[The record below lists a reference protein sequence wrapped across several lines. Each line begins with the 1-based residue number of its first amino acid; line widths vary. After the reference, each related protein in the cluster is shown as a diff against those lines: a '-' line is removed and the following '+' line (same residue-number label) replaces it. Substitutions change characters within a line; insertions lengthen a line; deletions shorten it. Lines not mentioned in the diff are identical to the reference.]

1 MKKMKTIIALI
12 LAFAILGV
20 FADDSAPFF
29 LNTAKGTRIA
39 KKTELISYSTDWDKG
54 SSVRVTADG
63 ATLKEAVA
71 PASGDVAWD
80 GAKASLGL
88 HTLTHVSGG
97 KTLTAQFTVLGDDV
111 VMHSG
116 VIAVNKIWDTNKVHL
131 VTGAITVPSG
141 VSLTINSGAVVKFMP
156 GMSISVISGGSC
168 TASGAIFTHVNDD
181 TIGGDTMMDEDST
194 EPKMGEYT
202 IAGNVIDDDATEY
215 RYSPPQ
221 TLTSNISSD
230 TRLRGYRIYIVSNS
244 VTVASGAKLT
254 LQPGTI
260 LKFNSGCSLT
270 VNGTLD
276 AKGTRAAPIVFT
288 SLKDD
293 EHGGDTNADGD
304 KTYARYNDW
313 KYITVAGKASFE
325 HVMMMYGG
333 GASNTSESGM
343 LIGQSGGEIT
353 INHCILAHALYDGI
367 FSRATVTGENTII
380 YDCDRGVN
388 TCGGTG
394 VFKNCVVDSCRWGVM
409 AEGGSGIYYNCI
421 ITRFFGSNAWPT
433 GWGVAYWSGSLKTY
447 NCCVWST
454 LSGAS
459 NYRSS
464 PTTVDNISKNPLF
477 VDPDNGD
484 FRISADSPCVDAGNG
499 DFAPGTDYYGQPR
512 MDVKKIKDTGI
523 ANAEG
528 VCPDIGIYEVLGT
541 AAVPVPD
548 LAVMSV
554 SAPAEL
560 ITGES
565 IVVEYVV
572 TNRGEAAVSGIVRD
586 EVVFKSGGQEVSAGV
601 VAASYSLASLGASSM
616 SAQIRI
622 PPLSKGEWRI
632 GVRVNRHRDIFE
644 RNLSNNELQSVGT
657 SLVRMDGLR
666 FGASNLSLSP
676 DEKVG
681 FELLDMPLDGG
692 YVRIS
697 GNSSAIG
704 AAVGVGVVPILGG
717 GGQSVLLPDGS
728 QLLAVPPR
736 SEGES
741 AYVVVGNSNMRDE
754 DIVVEIGEDSLKLY
768 GVSPVRASNSGEAT
782 FVVTGVG
789 LGDVSEIRLGGKVA
803 KKIEVLGAMQIA
815 ATFDM
820 TGIASGAQTISVI
833 GAGSVVSSLESAV
846 EIYAAKMGAK
856 LKAWLEMPSSVRD
869 GRVFTGYVCY
879 RNEGDSPMAMPVF
892 KVVCRDSNTKMG
904 LVADE
909 NMTAKTLYV
918 GGISPSH
925 PAGVLKAGDESM
937 IPFYFQPFGSYKIE
951 LLHIKEIDDMSAYP
965 TFGGTKAYIEA
976 MSAAATRLNMRGRS
990 TYDVMDFERQAL
1002 AEKNGIAHAA
1012 ASGYLVDA
1020 KTGEKLSNTHISLVP
1035 ADSSSQLP
1043 VSSATTDDTG
1053 YFQLTDLADGEY
1065 CWLTDSGTVLV
1076 GESTNSLK
1084 IAGQSDLNAI
1094 TVHALPGGCISGF
1107 VLSDDGNPM
1116 TSGLVALLD
1125 ANGVVVTASDID
1137 GFGAFSFKNLC
1148 DGTYGVRSM
1157 PNGGYLSGTVTN
1169 LVIDALVR
1177 KAEANITVAR
1187 GAILG
1192 GTVSFNGEAVTN
1204 GVVQAITG
1212 DGRSVKTLCGTN
1224 GVFCF
1229 NGIEPDDYAVRYY
1242 SNSLESDDVWVALKL
1257 GDEKKLDLTV
1267 AQRPLFE
1274 PTHTK
1279 DFGSCTTKF
1288 IFIDSA
1294 RAKGIT
1300 AWAWDFESDGVVDS
1314 TDPDPTWTYSKPGTN
1329 TVTLTIVE
1337 ASGSTSSIYRNCVIV
1352 EEKVAT
1358 ILASD
1363 AIIFGENSGTLATE
1377 SVGEDTLVLTGV
1389 PDSGTIVKGNVILGK
1404 IGDDWYCRRVVDVAK
1419 SGDIWNLTTIPAT
1432 WDEVYEQ
1439 CAISATGTGYVEEEP
1454 TGVRSVKT
1462 LNTSRTGSSK
1472 GRSFRLYAEGGIEAS
1487 VSVNPS
1493 LHFEYERYKVN
1504 GKVRE
1509 RYAYVGRLDLGAE
1522 LGVHGTVGARM
1533 SKEFKTPFHIVIPT
1547 PVPGVTLENE
1557 WLAYIEGDAH
1567 IKGSASIGGEV
1578 NTLVRLGCE
1587 WESGKKPKWL
1597 KPFDASCEGHAHG
1610 DVEGSVSVKLGLR
1623 PEFKAKLA
1631 GTASAV
1637 LAVDGYVKAEIGA
1650 SAKAPAEAG
1659 LSMGLD
1665 LIGELNLVDWNWKI
1679 IDFKLGISGT
1689 VEGPHRDILK
1699 WCAPDPDF
1707 DYSPKRNIQSPVT
1720 INFVDESEAA
1730 YWQFWNGKFS
1740 SEVTGYEW
1748 DLGNGLCSNLQNPSA
1763 YYAEKGTYTVSLKA
1777 KGNGING
1784 PYRKKAKIKVG
1795 EKDEDGK
1802 EESDDS
1808 KQDSSKKSWDP
1819 NEVSG
1824 PAGFG
1829 PNRLVRSGEWM
1840 DYTVYFE
1847 NKEGFDVADAQ
1858 EVTVT
1863 NPLNEWLDWSTF
1875 EVREVAFNNH
1885 IDTGL
1890 SGVANGTHDKRLEGT
1905 DRYVRTT
1912 VSIDTDTGVA
1922 KWYMRIYDP
1931 NGMFGWPS
1939 DGSGFL
1945 PSNDATHRGEGY
1957 VSYRIKLRDDAP
1969 HGVVV
1974 TNSASIVFDY
1984 NEPIET
1990 DPAWWNTV
1998 GVPGAAFDKSEI
2010 NVKEGENITFTV
2022 SGGAEDKVSSVKLY
2036 LTYNTAAAADVDLAN
2051 GMAWNVGAAVH
2062 YQFGLKFPLTL
2073 TWAAGE
2079 IGEKTITIPIKAD
2092 KAIED
2097 AERFTLQ
2104 LGDPVGM
2111 ELGETRLCTVTI
2123 TDPGYAEFE
2132 AKIAAGTATKAEKTA
2147 WDKLQKAKAP
2157 YIRGVAD
2164 PANAGKVTGSG
2175 LCASG
2180 KKVTLKATANKGYVF
2195 TGWLKSQIALDGDR
2209 LVTNAVEYVATTPSL
2224 VIDRTAKPAKD
2235 TATSTT
2241 LTNVNE
2247 NATFYAAFITTDE
2260 DKAAVGLTLNGGEVP
2275 QVEDNA
2281 PSLVTNI
2288 MCGVALNWP
2297 LASSALSAT
2306 TVKVAGLP
2314 AGLKFTA
2321 KDIMKKGSKTE
2332 VEIPANTIY
2341 GAPTAASKIDK
2352 KTGLP
2357 VPSAVKV
2364 TVTTAGKSSVTYL
2377 LNITVDALPA
2387 WAVGNFEGFVRYDEN
2402 DGGLATMSIT
2412 AAGKVSGKI
2421 AYGGTNW
2428 TFKADSF
2435 AIASETVG
2443 YTNLAIRTVATSGKA
2458 TLDLSLNMVDF
2469 LVDSLPSST
2478 TSFAEGY
2485 FGEVYTMMHRL
2496 PWKDKGDADAAALIA
2511 SYAGAYSCRVPY
2523 GDDSGDVTFVLDEKG
2538 AVKGTVVLPD
2548 GDKTRKATFSC
2559 NVLPNY
2565 DSLSVVIALP
2575 PDAKKG
2581 YPAVFKVVNLVNH
2594 SGEGADNLAFRDPG
2608 VVASV
2613 AELTA
2618 ESGATGTVSVNP
2630 KYGQVAP
2637 GKDVTLT
2644 AKAAKGSV
2652 FHRWEIT
2659 GVDTE
2664 GLDLSSA
2671 TLKFKMTDAGD
2682 VFATAL
2688 FATTQEDAASLA
2700 LDLADAITETDG
2712 AFLLD
2717 LGACVSSLSLAKLT
2731 VAGLPT
2737 GLKYDAKTM
2746 TISGKATKPG
2756 LYAVKV
2762 TATNASAT
2770 GKNAVV
2776 GQFTIE
2782 VPNFTA
2788 ANGYFVDNL
2797 DNGVGKKRVLSVGI
2811 TNIDDFLPSLALNSE
2826 TAKLAVSGLPA
2837 GLKYDAKTGKITGVA
2852 TKPGTYTV
2860 TLTVTDGKAKY
2871 VSTITVEVE
2880 ALPDWVVGTFEGYA
2894 FVEMEDESD
2903 YHDRIIYTI
2912 SSTGKVSSKGQ
2923 VEDTTW
2929 YTIKDNILT
2938 KNVDGSY
2945 QITSSEY
2952 EWDFEEKRTIRI
2964 KSNVVDG
2971 VVIGYLSGI
2980 IEGAQYEEWSNSWIN
2995 SYGNMDACQNV
3006 WKNAQGTKLAP
3017 AFAKN
3022 VSTVVDMSEMR
3033 DDDWDPYYGGYLT
3046 LKYGANGAVTT
3057 AYSESEGGKATA
3069 TGSAQLVPYEVD
3081 GNITKAWLYTALKPK
3096 GRDPFGVLLLLSIN
3110 TSKGNVYGDDVVVED
3125 YLLEV
3130 DE

>member
-1 MKKMKTIIALI
+1 MVALTT
-12 LAFAILGV
+12 LGV
-20 FADDSAPFF
+20 IADDSAPFF

-39 KKTELISYSTDWDKG
+39 KKTELISYSTEWDKG

-63 ATLKEAVA
+63 AILKEAVA

-80 GAKASLGL
+80 GAKASKGL

-97 KTLTAQFTVLGDDV
+97 KTLTAQFAVLGDDV
-111 VMHSG
+111 VVHSG
-116 VIAVNKIWDTNKVHL
+116 VLKSSEIWDTNKVHL
-131 VTGAITVPSG
+131 VTSAITVPSG

-156 GMSISVISGGSC
+156 GMSITVVSGGSC

-181 TIGGDTMMDEDST
+181 TVGGDTLMDEDST
-194 EPKMGEYT
+194 VPKMGEYT
-202 IAGNVIDDDATEY
+202 ITGNVIDDDATEY

-230 TRLRGYRIYIVSNS
+230 TRLRGYRTYIVSNS

-293 EHGGDTNADGD
+293 EHGGDTNGDGD
-304 KTYARYNDW
+304 KTYAQGGDW
-313 KYITVAGKASFE
+313 A
-325 HVMMMYGG
+325 
-333 GASNTSESGM
+333 
-343 LIGQSGGEIT
+343 
-353 INHCILAHALYDGI
+353 
-367 FSRATVTGENTII
+367 RI
-380 YDCDRGVN
+380 YA
-388 TCGGTG
+388 GGTLNMNYCRIRYCNNNSDNG
-394 VFKNCVVDSCRWGVM
+394 AIQGTGGMVTFDNSIIEASVYECVRMNSGKFISHNSIFRDASMGFGYY
-409 AEGGSGIYYNCI
+409 GGSGVYVYN
-421 ITRFFGSNAWPT
+421 
-433 GWGVAYWSGSLKTY
+433 GVVADCTIA
-447 NCCVWST
+447 CR
-454 LSGAS
+454 AS
-459 NYRSS
+459 NKHFYNTVFYRCPTFLESTSS
-464 PTTVDNISKNPLF
+464 SCNNCLFYNEAGYGAQSATQVGKNGNIWGDPKF
-477 VDPDNGD
+477 VDAENGD
-484 FRISADSPCVDAGNG
+484 FRISADSPCVDAGDG
-499 DFAPGTDYYGQPR
+499 SVAPEIDYYGQPR

-528 VCPDIGIYEVLGT
+528 VCPDIGIYEVPGT

-548 LAVMSV
+548 LAVVSV
-554 SAPAEL
+554 SAPVEL

-565 IVVEYVV
+565 IVVEYAV

-644 RNLSNNELQSVGT
+644 QNLSNNELQSVGT

-820 TGIASGAQTISVI
+820 SEIASGAQTISVV

-892 KVVCRDSNTKMG
+892 KVVCRDSNTKVG

-909 NMTAKTLYV
+909 NMTEKTLYV

-965 TFGGTKAYIEA
+965 TFGGTTAYIEA

-1035 ADSSSQLP
+1035 AVSSSQLP
-1043 VSSATTDDTG
+1043 VSSGTTDDTG

-1065 CWLTDSGTVLV
+1065 RWLTDSGTVLV

-1148 DGTYGVRSM
+1148 DGTYGVQSM

-1169 LVIDALVR
+1169 LVIDALLR

-1267 AQRPLFE
+1267 AQRPFFE

-1314 TDPDPTWTYSKPGTN
+1314 TDPEPTWTYSKPGTN

-1337 ASGSTSSIYRNCVIV
+1337 ASGSTSSVYRNCVIV

-1358 ILASD
+1358 ILASG

-1462 LNTSRTGSSK
+1462 LNTSRTGSPK
-1472 GRSFRLYAEGGIEAS
+1472 GRSFRLYAEGGIEAA

-1533 SKEFKTPFHIVIPT
+1533 SKEFKTPFNIVIPT

-1597 KPFDASCEGHAHG
+1597 KPFDASCDGHAHG

-1679 IDFKLGISGT
+1679 IDLKLGISGT

-1699 WCAPDPDF
+1699 WHAPDPDF

-1748 DLGNGLCSNLQNPSA
+1748 HLGNGLCSNLQNPSA

-1795 EKDEDGK
+1795 KKDEDGK
-1802 EESDDS
+1802 EASDDS

-1819 NEVSG
+1819 NEVNG

-1922 KWYMRIYDP
+1922 KWHMRIYDP

-1969 HGVVV
+1969 YGVVV

-1984 NEPIET
+1984 NDPIET

-1998 GVPGAAFDKSEI
+1998 GVQGAGFGKSEI
-2010 NVKEGENITFTV
+2010 NAEEGENVTFTV
-2022 SGGAEDKVSSVKLY
+2022 SGGAEDNASSVKLY
-2036 LTYNTAAAADVDLAN
+2036 LTYNTASAADIDLKNGTVDSSTGGSPVPNAQ
-2051 GMAWNVGAAVH
+2051 AARSTSGTTGGSPVPNA
-2062 YQFGLKFPLTL
+2062 QAARSTNLKFPLTL

-2097 AERFTLQ
+2097 AEQFTLQ
-2104 LGDPVGM
+2104 LADPVGM

-2123 TDPGYAEFE
+2123 TDPGYAELE
-2132 AKIAAGTATKAEKTA
+2132 AKIAAGAATKAEQTA

-2157 YIRGVAD
+2157 YIRAVAD

-2209 LVTNAVEYVATTPSL
+2209 LVTNAVEYIATTPSL

-2241 LTNVNE
+2241 LTDIND

-2377 LNITVDALPA
+2377 MNITVDALPD
-2387 WAVGNFEGFVRYDEN
+2387 WAVGNFEGFVSLDEN
-2402 DGGLATMSIT
+2402 DGGFATMSIT

-2428 TFKADSF
+2428 TFKADSYD
-2435 AIASETVG
+2435 ITSETVG
-2443 YTNLAIRTVATSGKA
+2443 STNFIVETVAVSGKA
-2458 TLDLSLNMVDF
+2458 MRNLWMTITDIGRDYLPDSAVAFVD
-2469 LVDSLPSST
+2469 
-2478 TSFAEGY
+2478 GN
-2485 FGEVYTMMHRL
+2485 FGDMLTEMHRL
-2496 PWKDKGDADAAALIA
+2496 PWKDKNDDAAAALVA
-2511 SYAGAYSCRVPY
+2511 SYAGAYSCTVPY
-2523 GDDSGDVTFVLDEKG
+2523 GEDAGDVTFVLDEKG

-2548 GDKTRKATFSC
+2548 GDKTRKATFSS
-2559 NVLPNY
+2559 NALTGDN
-2565 DSLSVVIALP
+2565 SLSVVIALP

-2608 VVASV
+2608 VVAAV

-2659 GVDTE
+2659 DVDTE

-2671 TLKFKMTDAGD
+2671 TLKFKMADAGD
-2682 VFATAL
+2682 VFATAV
-2688 FATTQEDAASLA
+2688 FVTAEEDAASIA
-2700 LDLADAITETDG
+2700 LSVDALGGEISPEAIISVTNTCGVSLKWSVAADA
-2712 AFLLD
+2712 
-2717 LGACVSSLSLAKLT
+2717 LSQPT
-2731 VAGLPT
+2731 V
-2737 GLKYDAKTM
+2737 
-2746 TISGKATKPG
+2746 
-2756 LYAVKV
+2756 
-2762 TATNASAT
+2762 
-2770 GKNAVV
+2770 
-2776 GQFTIE
+2776 
-2782 VPNFTA
+2782 
-2788 ANGYFVDNL
+2788 
-2797 DNGVGKKRVLSVGI
+2797 
-2811 TNIDDFLPSLALNSE
+2811 
-2826 TAKLAVSGLPA
+2826 AVSGLPA
-2837 GLKYDAKTGKITGVA
+2837 GLKFTAKDIMKKGSKTEVEIPANTIYGAPTAESKLDAKTGLR
-2852 TKPGTYTV
+2852 KPSAVKFTV
-2860 TLTVTDGKAKY
+2860 TTAGKSKRVYLVDMTVLP
-2871 VSTITVEVE
+2871 
-2880 ALPDWVVGTFEGYA
+2880 LPDWAVGTFNGGGDLGQVSLTVAKTGKLSGKYLSEGFTWSLAADSFDSIDESGDVYRA
-2894 FVEMEDESD
+2894 TLIGKSGKLVMTNEIGVACDLMGGFVESID
-2903 YHDRIIYTI
+2903 YIAYQNNWKLEPWKSVGKPFAKAAALEYKDSASVAGVSVPGVLSLKFAASGAVTVKGSFITGINEK
-2912 SSTGKVSSKGQ
+2912 TGK
-2923 VEDTTW
+2923 E
-2929 YTIKDNILT
+2929 ILY
-2938 KNVDGSY
+2938 SA
-2945 QITSSEY
+2945 
-2952 EWDFEEKRTIRI
+2952 
-2964 KSNVVDG
+2964 
-2971 VVIGYLSGI
+2971 SGT
-2980 IEGAQYEEWSNSWIN
+2980 A
-2995 SYGNMDACQNV
+2995 V
-3006 WKNAQGTKLAP
+3006 LAP
-3017 AFAKN
+3017 QREP
-3022 VSTVVDMSEMR
+3022 D
-3033 DDDWDPYYGGYLT
+3033 
-3046 LKYGANGAVTT
+3046 ANGAFDAVVFVYLPPKAGKFDGYVRCIGVRWTG
-3057 AYSESEGGKATA
+3057 EGWFK
-3069 TGSAQLVPYEVD
+3069 Q
-3081 GNITKAWLYTALKPK
+3081 
-3096 GRDPFGVLLLLSIN
+3096 
-3110 TSKGNVYGDDVVVED
+3110 
-3125 YLLEV
+3125 
-3130 DE
+3130 